1 MSKINVNHITSKS
14 GKNGPV
20 LAGVTTVSSTG
31 AMRIPSGGT
40 NYGRII
46 KEDPYYE
53 YLSIALPFNEPAGSQ
68 VFRDYSK
75 YGDQWIV
82 SGDVLQK
89 SDQFKFYGTSAY
101 FDGTTDKI
109 YTPTVSEYN
118 PGDRFVTG
126 THGSWTWEVWMRHKG
141 SDNAA
146 GTLFTDNTVD
156 QVSNGYYGRNITITG
171 NDGTLCHNFQRNNGA
186 DLSRVWD
193 QASTVNAGYGGMTPK
208 NTYTSDEWQ
217 HLAISFDGPAGV
229 WRQFISGTL
238 VGTVAYADQDDILRK
253 NGVDPA
259 DVDYF
264 LINHNQGGHPIV
276 REPIARRDFR
286 SGTVHIGANHANAHS
301 GTFWMND
308 YRLYQGVCKY
318 KESFTPPTQMAF

>member
-1 MSKINVNHITSKS
+1 MADFKVNQISN
-14 GKNGPV
+14 KNGDQGPTI
-20 LAGVTTVSSTG
+20 AGVTTVSSTG
-31 AMRIPSGGT
+31 AMRIPSGAT
-40 NYGRII
+40 DYGRII

-53 YLSIALPFNEPAGSQ
+53 FLSIALPFNEPANSQ

-75 YGDQWIV
+75 YGDQYIV

-89 SDQFKFYGTSAY
+89 SDQSKFYGTSAY
-101 FDGTTDKI
+101 WDGTGDRI
-109 YTPTVSEYN
+109 YTPTVSGYEL
-118 PGDRFVTG
+118 GDRFVTG
-126 THGSWTWEVWMRHKG
+126 THGSWTFEVWMRHKG
-141 SDNAA
+141 SDNNS
-146 GTLFTDNTVD
+146 GILFTDNTVD
-156 QVSNGYYGRNITITG
+156 QVSNGYYGRTISITG
-171 NDGTLCHNFQRNNGA
+171 NDGTVCSSFQRNNGA

-193 QASTVNAGYGGMTPK
+193 QASTVNAGYGGMIPK

-217 HLAISFDGPAGV
+217 HIAISFDGPAGV

-264 LINHNQGGHPIV
+264 LINKNSLVRLPIS
-276 REPIARRDFR
+276 RRDFR

-301 GTFWMND
+301 GTFWLND

>member
-1 MSKINVNHITSKS
+1 MADFKVNHITSKS

-20 LAGVTTVSSTG
+20 LAGITTVSSTG

-53 YLSIALPFNEPAGSQ
+53 FLSIALPFNEPADSQ

-89 SDQFKFYGTSAY
+89 SDQSKFYGTSAY
-101 FDGTTDKI
+101 WDGTGDVI
-109 YTPTVSEYN
+109 YTPTVSGYN

-126 THGSWTWEVWMRHKG
+126 THGSWTFEVWIRHPS
-141 SDNAA
+141 SDNTS
-146 GTLFTDNTVD
+146 GILFCDNTVD
-156 QVSNGYYGRNITITG
+156 QVSNGYYGRTFSITG
-171 NDGTLCHNFQRNNGA
+171 SNSPLLFTFQRNNGS
-186 DLSRVWD
+186 DLTRVFESTSTA
-193 QASTVNAGYGGMTPK
+193 ASNGGYAAR
-208 NTYTSDEWQ
+208 NTLTDNEWT
-217 HLAISFDGPAGV
+217 HFALTFDGPSGV
-229 WRQFISGTL
+229 WRNFVNGTL
-238 VGTVAYADQDDILRK
+238 SGTVAYADQDDILRK

-264 LINHNQGGHPIV
+264 LVNKSSLVRKPIS
-276 REPIARRDFR
+276 RRDFR
-286 SGTVHIGANHANAHS
+286 SGKVYIGANHSNAHAINC
-301 GTFWMND
+301 WLND